1 MSHPF
6 FPPVE
11 FAINLDYLPLLHK
24 TRDWVRSS
32 PTCDYIRFF
41 NNDQFKPEMCN
52 ATKFMMNDDYPYAF
66 IRTFPLEILEGMYE
80 LVPEVIRKQYS
91 VRREHARL
99 FCNTG
104 SLDWHTD
111 APYRTRAINIAVSDS
126 LGDTTSSYTVRHPDR
141 NSKGQSEFTFQY
153 RYQSGYVVDIANLH
167 RIDTTFHT
175 PTKPRI
181 LFSFSIG

>member
-11 FAINLDYLPLLHK
+11 FTIDREYLPLLRA
-24 TRDWVRSS
+24 TREWVLSS

-41 NNDQFKPEMCN
+41 NDDQFKPELCN
-52 ATKFMMNDDYPYAF
+52 AMKFAMSDDYPYAF
-66 IRTFPLEILEGMYE
+66 IRSFPQDILEGMYE
-80 LVPEVIRKQYS
+80 LIPEKIRTEYS
-91 VRREHARL
+91 VKREHARL

-126 LGDTTSSYTVRHPDR
+126 LGDTTSSYTVRDPG
-141 NSKGQSEFTFQY
+141 NQQEPTFQY
-153 RYQSGYVVDIANLH
+153 KYQSGYVVDIANLH
-167 RIDTTFHT
+167 KIDTTFHT
-175 PTKPRI
+175 AHRPRI